1 MQGCRCADSEKP
13 KFKIQTL
20 KLKKKF
26 SGHATTEFCH
36 NDATGAR
43 LFRLNSFNFVLRSLI
58 FSSFVLSFRA
68 KTKFIILNCWIHR
81 TRRIRQSSRYLFL
94 TAHFFYSEP
103 EVSYYDCVF
112 FGRKPRNLHEFIGI
126 SSVNL
131 ESITYSG
138 LIHGQS
144 KLWVSSKSAGPNAVI
159 HGQFKLSVS
168 SKSECGNIC
177 LFICSHGIMH
187 N

>member
-1 MQGCRCADSEKP
+1 MMPQVLAFFDSIPSTLSWGLWFLVLLFSASGP
-13 KFKIQTL
+13 KRNSSYWIAGFIEQDGSGNPAGIYFSRRSFSIQNL
-20 KLKKKF
+20 
-26 SGHATTEFCH
+26 
-36 NDATGAR
+36 
-43 LFRLNSFNFVLRSLI
+43 
-58 FSSFVLSFRA
+58 
-68 KTKFIILNCWIHR
+68 
-81 TRRIRQSSRYLFL
+81 RYLIMIVSFL
-94 TAHFFYSEP
+94 AE
-103 EVSYYDCVF
+103 
-112 FGRKPRNLHEFIGI
+112 NLETC
-126 SSVNL
+126 SNPSVNL

-187 N
+187 NWFRSAEIPQSWFWIYACVI

>member
-1 MQGCRCADSEKP
+1 
-13 KFKIQTL
+13 
-20 KLKKKF
+20 
-26 SGHATTEFCH
+26 
-36 NDATGAR
+36 
-43 LFRLNSFNFVLRSLI
+43 
-58 FSSFVLSFRA
+58 
-68 KTKFIILNCWIHR
+68 LNCWIHR